1 MEVKLKKEL
10 NNSGLN
16 IITIKKRLSKF
27 FMLGMCFVVFG
38 SMSFANELSERPA
51 QKGEVRTFGKGEL
64 KIIEGIPF
72 LKLSGNYYE
81 MGEQYGTLLKEEFQ
95 KVYNEL
101 IPFKSKWLPELPG
114 SILEKLEKITPV
126 NIIQQL
132 KGMSAGSGLP
142 YRDLLLGAYFG
153 VIERGGCSS
162 ILVRVKEK
170 KSETRLLHGRNFDY
184 GQGLGKYPVVI
195 EYQPKGSLK
204 YLTIGTI
211 ASAGLAEGMNE
222 NGITVSENLG
232 RGDRKDNDIHNPPA
246 DHKLK
251 EILSSASFLK
261 EVDKM
266 MVGFSS
272 DVGHILTVGSGFEND
287 GVIYDAYYD
296 NLKKNQFNGQSW
308 LFATSGYLNKDLNPS
323 MDCPRYQIIDKH
335 MKSGKINGVDDLI
348 KVLSD
353 PGSTYGVN
361 NPSTIHS
368 VVFDPQ
374 HKTVYMAFHTK
385 FAAWSQWL
393 KLDWEKDKVTV
404 YRNAQV
410 DKLKNTDRVELTEV
424 HIIGAYWQRDPR
436 LPRGPILKNLHFF
449 ISVREWLKEQNAQ
462 QLYDFSARAAKE
474 IILKAKGQPDIKA
487 VITKGIIAMS
497 NIRGYWFTINEED
510 LNKMVPNIPYT
521 IHIDNISAFYRWII
535 EDGVTLTR
543 PKDK

>member
-1 MEVKLKKEL
+1 LKKDL

-16 IITIKKRLSKF
+16 IIAIKKWLSIF
-27 FMLGMCFVVFG
+27 LMLVMCFVVSG
-38 SMSFANELSERPA
+38 SMSFSNEMSERA
-51 QKGEVRTFGKGEL
+51 AKKGKVRTFGKGEL
-64 KIIEGIPF
+64 KVIEGIPF
-72 LKLSGNYYE
+72 LKLSGSYYE

-101 IPFKSKWLPELPG
+101 IPFKSRWLPELPD

-126 NIIQQL
+126 SIIQQL

-142 YRDLLLGAYFG
+142 YQDLLLGAYFG
-153 VIERGGCSS
+153 VLERGGCSS
-162 ILVRVKEK
+162 ILIRLKEK

-184 GQGLGKYPVVI
+184 GKGLGKYPVVI
-195 EYQPKGSLK
+195 EYQPEKGLK

-211 ASAGLAEGMNE
+211 ASASLAEGMNE
-222 NGITVSENLG
+222 KGITVSENLG

-261 EVDKM
+261 EADKM
-266 MVGFSS
+266 MKGFTS
-272 DVGHILTVGSGFEND
+272 DVGNILTVGSGFEND
-287 GVIYDAYYD
+287 AIIYDVYYD

-308 LFATSGYLNKDLNPS
+308 LFATSGYLNKDLNPPK
-323 MDCPRYQIIDKH
+323 DCPRYQIIDKH
-335 MKSGKINGVDDLI
+335 MKSGKINGVDGLI
-348 KVLSD
+348 DVLSD
-353 PGSTYGVN
+353 PGSPYGVN

-374 HKTVYMAFHTK
+374 NKIVYMAFHTK

-393 KLDWEKDKVTV
+393 KLDWEKDAVTV

-410 DKLKNTDRVELTEV
+410 DKLENTDSVELTEV

-436 LPRGPILKNLHFF
+436 IPRGPILKNLHFF

-462 QLYDFSARAAKE
+462 QLYDFSALAARE
-474 IILKAKGQPDIKA
+474 ITLKAEGHPDIEA
-487 VITKGIIAMS
+487 VITKGTIAMS

-510 LNKMVPNIPYT
+510 LNKMVPDTPYT
-521 IHIDNISAFYRWII
+521 IHIDNISAIYRWIV

-543 PKDK
+543 PEDK